1 MYASS
6 VAKSWN
12 PAGSVHGIL
21 QARILERVTICY
33 SRGSSWPRDQ
43 THLSCTPTLT
53 GRFFT
58 TAPPGH
64 LGNPLCLALGLKKD
78 CLLDNSRANHDSITL
93 MANQVVHFTP
103 MAWSFLTPAMWE
115 GRIIH
120 PHPMSHLPLPFHHLP
135 VWDSGLSAT
144 CRGRYRQSIHNVYTV
159 WELSFHPK
167 QKALAAWL

>member
-1 MYASS
+1 MEPCRLCP
-6 VAKSWN
+6 WN
-12 PAGSVHGIL
+12 SPGKNTRKGYHLLLQGIFL
-21 QARILERVTICY
+21 TQRSNPSLLHPHTDWQLE
-33 SRGSSWPRDQ
+33 S
-43 THLSCTPTLT
+43 L
-53 GRFFT
+53 
-58 TAPPGH
+58 PPGH